1 MEYEYEAL
9 FKIKVE
15 NWRKKGMEEE
25 EMWEDDNH
33 ISIILDKTNY
43 PNPET

>member
-15 NWRKKGMEEE
+15 NWRKKGMQE
-25 EMWEDDNH
+25 EMGKDDNH
-33 ISIILDKTNY
+33 ISIILDNTNN